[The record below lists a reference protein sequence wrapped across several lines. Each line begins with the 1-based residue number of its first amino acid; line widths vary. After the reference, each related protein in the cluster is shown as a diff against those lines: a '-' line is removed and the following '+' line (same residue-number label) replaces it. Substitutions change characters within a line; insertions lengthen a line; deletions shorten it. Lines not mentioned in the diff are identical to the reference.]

1 MGVIILEG
9 VKGNSTSSH
18 PLMDMAL
25 RLDENSAASAERAL
39 LEALHAIRAHL
50 GMEVAFISEF
60 DNDRRVF
67 RYVDEEQGAPRLEV
81 GASDPREASYCQR
94 VVDGR
99 LPELIPDA
107 AQNREALSLPGTRE
121 MPIGAHLS
129 VPIRL
134 RDGSVYGTLCCFD
147 RQADETLNERDL
159 GMMRV
164 FADFAARQ
172 LERQR
177 EHKQRQQAV
186 EERIRDVLDQRRFHV
201 VFQPLHDLAGQH
213 IAGYE
218 ALTRFAAEPAR
229 GPDKWFEEAATV
241 GLREELELAAIELAL
256 ASLPDIPA
264 TAYLSLNA
272 SPATILSGRL
282 DDMFES
288 YPLDR
293 LMLEVTEHDVVEDYA
308 GLSESLA
315 SMRARGLRLAIDDA
329 GAGYASFRHILRLA
343 PDVIKLDRSLTH
355 EIDRRDES
363 RALAAALLGF
373 ASQTGSRLMA
383 EGVETQEELATLRE
397 IGICTVQ
404 GYLLGRPG
412 PLPS

>member
-1 MGVIILEG
+1 MGKLAIPQPPVL
-9 VKGNSTSSH
+9 
-18 PLMDMAL
+18 PLLNMAL
-25 RLDENSAASAERAL
+25 GEEERREVSTERAL

-60 DNDRRVF
+60 EGDRRVF
-67 RYVDEEQGAPRLEV
+67 RFVDADDGAPRLEV
-81 GASDPREASYCQR
+81 GASGPREESYCQR

-107 AQNREALSLPGTRE
+107 CQDAAALELPVTRE

-134 RDGSVYGTLCCFD
+134 RDGSVFGTLCCFD
-147 RQADETLNERDL
+147 RRADATLNERDL

-177 EHKQRQQAV
+177 EHKRRQQAV
-186 EERIRDVLDQRRFHV
+186 EERIRDVLGQRRFYL
-201 VFQPLHDLAGQH
+201 VFQPMHDLAGQRV
-213 IAGYE
+213 AGYE
-218 ALTRFAAEPAR
+218 ALTRFTAEPNQ

-256 ASLPDIPA
+256 ASLSDIPA
-264 TAYLSLNA
+264 AAYLSLNA

-282 DDMFES
+282 DGMFES

-293 LMLEVTEHDVVEDYA
+293 LMLEVTEHDVVDDYA
-308 GLSESLA
+308 DLFDSLA

-355 EIDRRDES
+355 EIDRRDEN
-363 RALAAALLGF
+363 RALAAALIGF
-373 ASQTGSRLMA
+373 ASETGSRLVA

-397 IGICTVQ
+397 IGICKAQ

-412 PLPS
+412 ALPSE

>member
-1 MGVIILEG
+1 MDDSSNL
-9 VKGNSTSSH
+9 TS
-18 PLMDMAL
+18 A
-25 RLDENSAASAERAL
+25 RLDPLLDMTVGQDPRDGASTEHAL

-60 DNDRRVF
+60 EDDRRVF
-67 RYVDEEQGAPRLEV
+67 RFVDAEDGAPRLEV
-81 GASDPREASYCQR
+81 GASDLREESYCQR

-107 AQNREALSLPGTRE
+107 CDNAEALTLPATQE

-134 RDGSVYGTLCCFD
+134 QDGSVYGTLCCFD
-147 RQADETLNERDL
+147 RQADPSLNERDL

-177 EHKQRQQAV
+177 ERQRHQRAV
-186 EERIRDVLDQRRFHV
+186 ERRIRDVLDQRRFHV
-201 VFQPLHDLAGQH
+201 VFQPLHDLDGQR
-213 IAGYE
+213 IVGYE
-218 ALTRFAAEPAR
+218 ALTRFTAEPKQ
-229 GPDKWFEEAATV
+229 GPDRWFAEADTV
-241 GLREELELAAIELAL
+241 GLRVELELAAIETAL
-256 ASLPDIPA
+256 ASLPDMPA
-264 TAYLSLNA
+264 ATYLSLNA

-282 DDMFES
+282 EAMFEAW
-288 YPLDR
+288 PLDR

-308 GLSESLA
+308 SLCEA
-315 SMRARGLRLAIDDA
+315 LAGMRARGLRLAIDDA
-329 GAGYASFRHILRLA
+329 GAGYASFLHILRLA
-343 PDVIKLDRSLTH
+343 PDVIKLDRSLTR

-363 RALAAALLGF
+363 RSLAAALIGF
-373 ASQTGSRLMA
+373 ASETGSQLLA
-383 EGVETQEELATLRE
+383 EGVETREELATLRE
-397 IGICTVQ
+397 IGISKAQ

-412 PLPS
+412 PLPG